1 MSAPL
6 GNKNAVGNSG
16 GVDKISL
23 DILWDGWYNDVLNE
37 YRSGASDVEIRAMIY
52 DKTDGVTK
60 CSYTLWDRWL
70 KEEIEFSETIKA
82 GRMLAEA
89 WWHKN
94 GRTNLNSKEFNFT
107 GWYMQMKNRYGWRDK
122 QDVTSDGEKLEGL
135 VVVRDKSGDEPQD

>member
-1 MSAPL
+1 MSAPI

-23 DILWDGWYNDVLNE
+23 DILWEGWYDDILSE
-37 YRSGASDVEIRAMIY
+37 YRDGASDVEIRAMIFN
-52 DKTDGVTK
+52 KTGGATK
-60 CSYTLWDRWL
+60 CSYTLWDRWM

-94 GRTNLNSKEFNFT
+94 GRTNLNVKEFNFT

-122 QDVTSDGEKLEGL
+122 QDITSDGDKLEGL
-135 VVVRDKSGDEPQD
+135 VVVRDKSEDSTE